1 LTKHNEGLG
10 VVSWDWSWSVSW
22 GRGMVGLLLWVDSS
36 SLIGDIG
43 NISIISVGRVLDVL
57 DSAIGKSNGVRSGN
71 VAGSIGLLLGVEGR
85 L

>member
-1 LTKHNEGLG
+1 LDL
-10 VVSWDWSWSVSW
+10 SVISW
-22 GRGMVGLLLWVDSS
+22 GWGISWGSLVAWCWSLWVDSG
-36 SLIGDIG
+36 SLISDISD
-43 NISIISVGRVLDVL
+43 ISIITIGRVLDVL